1 MTPRKRKRFVTPPHD
16 PDLMRHSPHRV
27 PSLSQPAGRPAV
39 RASASESLAP
49 RSELPVPG
57 LLGADEL
64 STDRQFATN
73 LARGLD
79 VLRAFTPSDPMLGN
93 REIAD
98 RTGLPKATV
107 SRLTYTLTA
116 LGYLTRMDKLQKYRL
131 GSGVLSLGYPLL
143 ASLQVRQVARPYMEQ
158 IARDTGCTVNLGMR
172 DRLNI
177 VYVDTIRAD
186 AGNLYQPDIG
196 STRPLMTTSMGR
208 ALLLGSSLAERTAIL
223 NRLKVEDPTR
233 FALDH
238 PQFEADAKLF
248 RVRGFCHSTGDW
260 RREVHAVAVPIRQ
273 RDEVVALNCTM
284 SAYRLRKG
292 FLEKEVAPRLL
303 EAALR
308 IEQSSGMH

>member
-1 MTPRKRKRFVTPPHD
+1 MQMAREPATPLRRPRTKAAPEASPPI
-16 PDLMRHSPHRV
+16 
-27 PSLSQPAGRPAV
+27 
-39 RASASESLAP
+39 
-49 RSELPVPG
+49 PG
-57 LLGADEL
+57 LHDADEFA
-64 STDRQFATN
+64 TDRQFATN

-79 VLRAFTPSDPMLGN
+79 VLRAFTPTDPMLGN

-107 SRLTYTLTA
+107 SRLTYTLTL
-116 LGYLTRMDKLQKYRL
+116 LGYLTRVDKYQKYRL

-172 DRLNI
+172 DRLSV

-186 AGNLYQPDIG
+186 AGNLYHPDIG
-196 STRPLMTTSMGR
+196 STRPILSTSMGR
-208 ALLLGSSLAERTAIL
+208 ALLMGVSPAERTAIL
-223 NRLKVEDPTR
+223 NRLKVEDPQR
-233 FALDH
+233 YAMDRPFLD
-238 PQFEADAKLF
+238 ADEKLF
-248 RVRGFCHSTGDW
+248 LQRGFCHSTGDW
-260 RREVHAVAVPIRQ
+260 RREVHAVSVPIRQ

-292 FLEKEVAPRLL
+292 LLEKEVAPRLL

-308 IEQSSGMH
+308 IEQSSGLH

>member
-1 MTPRKRKRFVTPPHD
+1 MTAMP
-16 PDLMRHSPHRV
+16 
-27 PSLSQPAGRPAV
+27 QPASRHAARKPRPVA
-39 RASASESLAP
+39 AP
-49 RSELPVPG
+49 DVPVPG
-57 LLGADEL
+57 LHGAEDFA
-64 STDRQFATN
+64 TDRQFATN

-79 VLRAFTPSDPMLGN
+79 VLRAFTPSDPLLGN

-116 LGYLTRMDKLQKYRL
+116 LGYLTRLDKLQKYRL

-158 IARDTGCTVNLGMR
+158 IARDSGCTVNLGMR
-172 DRLNI
+172 DRLSV
-177 VYVDTIRAD
+177 VYVDTTRAD

-196 STRPLMTTSMGR
+196 STRPLLSTSMGR
-208 ALLLGSSLAERTAIL
+208 ALLLGAPTAERTAIL
-223 NRLKVEDPTR
+223 NRLKVEDPAR

-238 PQFEADAKLF
+238 PLFEADAKQF
-248 RVRGFCHSTGDW
+248 RARGFCHSMGDW

-273 RDEVVALNCTM
+273 RDEVVALNCTL

-308 IEQSSGMH
+308 IEQASGLH

>member
-1 MTPRKRKRFVTPPHD
+1 MSPRKSKKGGTRRPENDLERHQSRPMTAMPQPNSRTARK
-16 PDLMRHSPHRV
+16 LSPT
-27 PSLSQPAGRPAV
+27 AA
-39 RASASESLAP
+39 AAAEA
-49 RSELPVPG
+49 PVPG
-57 LLGADEL
+57 LLGAEEFA
-64 STDRQFATN
+64 SDRQFATN

-79 VLRAFTPSDPMLGN
+79 VLRAFTPSDPLLGN

-116 LGYLTRMDKLQKYRL
+116 LGYLTRLDKLQKYRL

-158 IARDTGCTVNLGMR
+158 IARDIGCTVNLGMR
-172 DRLNI
+172 DRLNV

-196 STRPLMTTSMGR
+196 STRPLLSTSMGR
-208 ALLLGSSLAERTAIL
+208 ALLLGSPAAERTAIV
-223 NRLKVEDPTR
+223 NRLKVEDPER
-233 FALDH
+233 FALD
-238 PQFEADAKLF
+238 QRFLEADAKLF
-248 RVRGFCHSTGDW
+248 QSRGFCHSTGDW

-273 RDEVVALNCTM
+273 RDEVVAMNCTM

-292 FLEKEVAPRLL
+292 LLEKEVAPRLM

-308 IEQSSGMH
+308 IEQSSGLH